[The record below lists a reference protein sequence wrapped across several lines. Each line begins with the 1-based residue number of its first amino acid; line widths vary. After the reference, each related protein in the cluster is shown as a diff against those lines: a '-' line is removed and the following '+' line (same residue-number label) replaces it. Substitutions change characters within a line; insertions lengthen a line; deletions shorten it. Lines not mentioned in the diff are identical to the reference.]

1 MKKYSYLVNKQ
12 FKVNRK
18 KNILTIIGIVTS
30 ILLFVCVKYLTNFMQ
45 EVNIE
50 SAKQSIGNY
59 EVILKD
65 INLNEVEKIRN
76 NVKVD
81 KCGIY
86 KLDKTMDI
94 NVGDTNKKL
103 NIYSCD
109 YTIINELFDGNLKI
123 EEGNFP
129 KSSNE
134 IALTFSAKSELN
146 KKIGDIVNVD
156 EKQYHIVGFYKDKED
171 SVYNALTGISY
182 FDNYNL
188 NEDVNVAI
196 TVKNK
201 KRILEDIK
209 EIIKLSN
216 INIETKEY
224 LEKVKYNVRLIYSYG
239 IDIPENSSIVEQE
252 KIIEF
257 FIDLTIF
264 ILTLLFIY
272 GVIRASLQERIQEIS
287 VLRCIGATKN
297 KIRYL
302 LIKECMILSLISL
315 IIGIVLGHILL
326 WIIINIIFQKVI
338 GINTYGVQF
347 KPYYGVILNIIIV
360 TSINIV
366 IAMILPIIRAGKISP
381 VEGVKANNVP
391 VKRMKKSKSKIIRFI
406 FGYKG
411 EIAYKNIV
419 ANRKIF
425 FFITTILTTIL
436 VIFNCFTGF
445 YLLNLKEY
453 EYNMKNSYDIDSN
466 YSNGFSLDN
475 VNSLETILNRRN
487 NLKKEFEDLKIL
499 DEIFT
504 NIIVPATITIE
515 DVARNHQLSSNY
527 QINNTIE
534 DMSKVNK
541 VKFNNAIILIYDKD
555 SINKIIPY
563 IDSVTNSNVEYKNF
577 NKNGFIAVNSGYINS
592 KPPFINNKNS
602 QEVKL
607 YLDEEYN
614 VPIEAN
620 LLGFIDHDKLIS
632 SNRFGYYSNLT
643 IIVSDDFYFANKKVM
658 DDIQSITRN
667 INFSMNLKDDIDSE
681 NALSISKEL
690 ITKNGGTYFEVKE
703 SLKEDKNTIYASA
716 VLIYITLFFITIIG
730 GLNIINTRYINII
743 LRKKEF
749 GTFLAIGI
757 QKDDLR
763 KIIILEGIVQCFISS
778 SIGTVLSLIIL
789 KVINVIFSYSVGE
802 IHVIPF
808 WIMIISILILLVI
821 NLLSSFLPYS
831 KLKKLEI
838 NELIR
843 NEE

>member
-12 FKVNRK
+12 FKINRK
-18 KNILTIIGIVTS
+18 KNILTIVGIVTS

-65 INLNEVEKIRN
+65 INFNEVEKIRN
-76 NVKVD
+76 NIKVD

-86 KLDKTMDI
+86 QLDKTMDI
-94 NVGDTNKKL
+94 NVGDINKKL

-109 YTIINELFDGNLKI
+109 YTIIHELFDGNLKI

-146 KKIGDIVNVD
+146 KKIGDIVNID

-171 SVYNALTGISY
+171 SVYNTLTGISY
-182 FDNYNL
+182 FDNYNI

-216 INIETKEY
+216 INIEAKEN
-224 LEKVKYNVRLIYSYG
+224 LEKVNYNVRLIYSYG
-239 IDIPENSSIVEQE
+239 IDVYENIGILQQE
-252 KIIEF
+252 KIIEIS
-257 FIDLTIF
+257 IDLTIF

-360 TSINIV
+360 TFINIV

-381 VEGVKANNVP
+381 VEGSKANNLQA
-391 VKRMKKSKSKIIRFI
+391 KRLKKSKSKIIRFI

-419 ANRKIF
+419 ANRKMF
-425 FFITTILTTIL
+425 YFITTILTIIL
-436 VIFNCFTGF
+436 LIFNCFTGF
-445 YLLNLKEY
+445 YLLNLKAY

-466 YSNGFSLDN
+466 YSNEFSLDN

-487 NLKKEFEDLKIL
+487 NLKNEFEDLKIL

-504 NIIVPATITIE
+504 DIIVPATITIE
-515 DVARNHQLSSNY
+515 DVVRNRQLSSNY

-534 DMSKVNK
+534 DMGEVNK
-541 VKFNNAIILIYDKD
+541 VKFNNAIILIYDKA

-563 IDSVTNSNVEYKNF
+563 IESVTNSNLEYKDF
-577 NKNGFIAVNSGYINS
+577 NENGFVVINSGYRNS
-592 KPPFINNKNS
+592 KPPFIKNKNS

-620 LLGFIDHDKLIS
+620 LLGFIDHDKLIN

-643 IIVSDDFYFANKKVM
+643 IIVSDDFYFANKKIM
-658 DDIQSITRN
+658 DDLQSITRN
-667 INFSMNLKDDIDSE
+667 INFSMNLKENIDRDK
-681 NALSISKEL
+681 ALLISKEL
-690 ITKNGGTYFEVKE
+690 INKNGGTYFETKE

-716 VLIYITLFFITIIG
+716 FLVYATLFFITIIG

-763 KIIILEGIVQCFISS
+763 KIIILEGIVQWFISS

-789 KVINVIFSYSVGE
+789 KVINVMFSYSVGE

>member
-12 FKVNRK
+12 FKINRK
-18 KNILTIIGIVTS
+18 KNILTIVGIVTS

-65 INLNEVEKIRN
+65 INFNEVEKIRN
-76 NVKVD
+76 NIKVD

-86 KLDKTMDI
+86 QLDKTMDI
-94 NVGDTNKKL
+94 NIGDINKKL

-109 YTIINELFDGNLKI
+109 YTIIHELFDGNLKI

-146 KKIGDIVNVD
+146 KKIGDIVNID

-171 SVYNALTGISY
+171 SVYNTLTGISY
-182 FDNYNL
+182 FDNYNI

-216 INIETKEY
+216 INIEAKEN
-224 LEKVKYNVRLIYSYG
+224 LEKVNYNVRLIYSYG
-239 IDIPENSSIVEQE
+239 IDVYENIGILQQE
-252 KIIEF
+252 KIIEIS
-257 FIDLTIF
+257 IDLTIF

-360 TSINIV
+360 TFINIV

-381 VEGVKANNVP
+381 VEGSKANNLQA
-391 VKRMKKSKSKIIRFI
+391 KRLKKSKSKIIRFI

-419 ANRKIF
+419 ANRKMF
-425 FFITTILTTIL
+425 YFITTILTIIL
-436 VIFNCFTGF
+436 LIFNCFTGF
-445 YLLNLKEY
+445 YLLNLKAY

-487 NLKKEFEDLKIL
+487 NLKNEFEDLKIL

-504 NIIVPATITIE
+504 DIIVPATITIE
-515 DVARNHQLSSNY
+515 DVVRNRQLSSNY

-534 DMSKVNK
+534 DMGEVNK
-541 VKFNNAIILIYDKD
+541 VKFNNAIILIYDKA

-563 IDSVTNSNVEYKNF
+563 IESVTNSNLEYKDF
-577 NKNGFIAVNSGYINS
+577 NENGFVVINSGYRNS
-592 KPPFINNKNS
+592 KPPFIKNKNS

-620 LLGFIDHDKLIS
+620 LLGFIDHDKLIN

-643 IIVSDDFYFANKKVM
+643 IIVSDDFYFANKKIM
-658 DDIQSITRN
+658 DDLQSITRN
-667 INFSMNLKDDIDSE
+667 INFSMNLKENIDRDK
-681 NALSISKEL
+681 ALLISKEL
-690 ITKNGGTYFEVKE
+690 INKNGGTYFETKE

-716 VLIYITLFFITIIG
+716 FLVYATLFFITIIG

-763 KIIILEGIVQCFISS
+763 KIIILEGIVQWFISS

-789 KVINVIFSYSVGE
+789 KVINVMFSYSVGE

>member
-12 FKVNRK
+12 FKINRK
-18 KNILTIIGIVTS
+18 KNILTIVGIVTS

-65 INLNEVEKIRN
+65 INFNEVEKIRN
-76 NVKVD
+76 NIKVD

-86 KLDKTMDI
+86 QLDKTMDI
-94 NVGDTNKKL
+94 NVGDINKKL

-109 YTIINELFDGNLKI
+109 YTIIHELFDGNLKI

-146 KKIGDIVNVD
+146 KKIGDIVNID

-171 SVYNALTGISY
+171 SVYNTLTGISY
-182 FDNYNL
+182 FDNYNI

-216 INIETKEY
+216 INIEAKEN
-224 LEKVKYNVRLIYSYG
+224 LEKVNYNVRLIYSYG
-239 IDIPENSSIVEQE
+239 IDVYENIGILQQE
-252 KIIEF
+252 KIIEIS
-257 FIDLTIF
+257 IDLTIF

-391 VKRMKKSKSKIIRFI
+391 VKRLKKSKSKIIRFI

-466 YSNGFSLDN
+466 YSNELSLDN

-487 NLKKEFEDLKIL
+487 NLKNEFEDLKIL

-515 DVARNHQLSSNY
+515 DVVRNHQLSSNY

-534 DMSKVNK
+534 DMGEVNK
-541 VKFNNAIILIYDKD
+541 VKFNNAIILIYDKA

-563 IDSVTNSNVEYKNF
+563 IESVTNSNVEYKNF

-658 DDIQSITRN
+658 DDLQSITRN

-763 KIIILEGIVQCFISS
+763 KIIILEGIVQWFISS

-789 KVINVIFSYSVGE
+789 KVINVMFSYSVGE

>member
-146 KKIGDIVNVD
+146 KKIGDIVIVD

-216 INIETKEY
+216 INIEAKEN
-224 LEKVKYNVRLIYSYG
+224 LEKVNYNVRLIYCYG
-239 IDIPENSSIVEQE
+239 IDIYENIGILQQE
-252 KIIEF
+252 KIIEI

-360 TSINIV
+360 TFINIV

-381 VEGVKANNVP
+381 VEGSKANNLQA
-391 VKRMKKSKSKIIRFI
+391 KRLKKSKSKIIRFI

-419 ANRKIF
+419 ANRKMF
-425 FFITTILTTIL
+425 YFITTILTIIL
-436 VIFNCFTGF
+436 LIFNCFTGF
-445 YLLNLKEY
+445 YLLNLKAY
-453 EYNMKNSYDIDSN
+453 EYNMKKSYDIDSN
-466 YSNGFSLDN
+466 YSNEFSLDN

-534 DMSKVNK
+534 DMGEVNK
-541 VKFNNAIILIYDKD
+541 VKFNNAIILIYDKA

-563 IDSVTNSNVEYKNF
+563 IDSVTNSNLEYKDF
-577 NKNGFIAVNSGYINS
+577 NENGFAVINSGYRNS
-592 KPPFINNKNS
+592 KPPFIKNKNS

-620 LLGFIDHDKLIS
+620 LLGFIDHDNLIS
-632 SNRFGYYSNLT
+632 STRFGYYSNLT

-658 DDIQSITRN
+658 DDLQSITRN

-690 ITKNGGTYFEVKE
+690 ITKNGGTYFETKE
-703 SLKEDKNTIYASA
+703 SLKEDKKTIYASA

-763 KIIILEGIVQCFISS
+763 KIIILEGIVQWFISS

-789 KVINVIFSYSVGE
+789 KVINVMFSYSVGE

>member
-12 FKVNRK
+12 FKINRK
-18 KNILTIIGIVTS
+18 KNILTIVGIVTS

-65 INLNEVEKIRN
+65 INFNEVEKIRN
-76 NVKVD
+76 NIKVD

-86 KLDKTMDI
+86 QLDKTMDI
-94 NVGDTNKKL
+94 NIGDINKKL

-109 YTIINELFDGNLKI
+109 YTIIHELFDGNLKI

-146 KKIGDIVNVD
+146 KKIGDIVNID

-171 SVYNALTGISY
+171 SVYNTLTGISY
-182 FDNYNL
+182 FDNYNI

-216 INIETKEY
+216 INIEAKEN
-224 LEKVKYNVRLIYSYG
+224 LEKVNYNVRLIYSYG
-239 IDIPENSSIVEQE
+239 IDVYENIGILQQE
-252 KIIEF
+252 KIIEIS
-257 FIDLTIF
+257 IDLTIF

-360 TSINIV
+360 TFINIV

-381 VEGVKANNVP
+381 VEGSKANNLQA
-391 VKRMKKSKSKIIRFI
+391 KRLKKSKSKIIRFI

-419 ANRKIF
+419 ANRKMF
-425 FFITTILTTIL
+425 YFITTILTIIL
-436 VIFNCFTGF
+436 LIFNCFTGF

-487 NLKKEFEDLKIL
+487 NLKREFEDLKIL

-643 IIVSDDFYFANKKVM
+643 IIVSDDFYFANKKIM
-658 DDIQSITRN
+658 DDLQSITRN
-667 INFSMNLKDDIDSE
+667 INFSMNLKENIDRDK
-681 NALSISKEL
+681 ALLISKEL
-690 ITKNGGTYFEVKE
+690 INKNGGTYFETKE

-716 VLIYITLFFITIIG
+716 FLVYATLFFITIIG

-763 KIIILEGIVQCFISS
+763 KIIILEGIVQWFISS

-789 KVINVIFSYSVGE
+789 KVINVMFSYSVGE

>member
-12 FKVNRK
+12 FKINRK
-18 KNILTIIGIVTS
+18 KNILTIVGIVTS

-65 INLNEVEKIRN
+65 INFNEVEKIRN
-76 NVKVD
+76 NIKVD

-86 KLDKTMDI
+86 QLDKTMDI
-94 NVGDTNKKL
+94 NIGDINKKL

-109 YTIINELFDGNLKI
+109 YTIIHELFDGNLKI

-146 KKIGDIVNVD
+146 KKIGDIVNID

-171 SVYNALTGISY
+171 SVYNTLTGISY
-182 FDNYNL
+182 FDNYNI

-216 INIETKEY
+216 INIEAKEN
-224 LEKVKYNVRLIYSYG
+224 LEKVNYNVRLIYSYG
-239 IDIPENSSIVEQE
+239 IDVYENIGILQQE
-252 KIIEF
+252 KIIEIS
-257 FIDLTIF
+257 IDLTIF

-360 TSINIV
+360 TFINIV

-381 VEGVKANNVP
+381 VEGSKANNLQA
-391 VKRMKKSKSKIIRFI
+391 KRLKKSKSKIIRFI

-487 NLKKEFEDLKIL
+487 NLKREFEDLKIL

-643 IIVSDDFYFANKKVM
+643 IIVSDDFYFANKKIM
-658 DDIQSITRN
+658 DDLQSITRN
-667 INFSMNLKDDIDSE
+667 INFSMNLKENIDRDK
-681 NALSISKEL
+681 ALLISKEL
-690 ITKNGGTYFEVKE
+690 INKNGGTYFETKE

-716 VLIYITLFFITIIG
+716 FLVYATLFFITIIG

-763 KIIILEGIVQCFISS
+763 KIIILEGIVQWFISS

-789 KVINVIFSYSVGE
+789 KVINVMFSYSVGE

>member
-12 FKVNRK
+12 FKINRK
-18 KNILTIIGIVTS
+18 KNILTIVGIVTS

-86 KLDKTMDI
+86 QLDKTMDI
-94 NVGDTNKKL
+94 NVGDINKKL

-109 YTIINELFDGNLKI
+109 YTIIHELFDGNLKI

-146 KKIGDIVNVD
+146 KKIGDIVNID

-171 SVYNALTGISY
+171 SVYNTLTGISY
-182 FDNYNL
+182 FDNYNI

-216 INIETKEY
+216 INIEAKEN
-224 LEKVKYNVRLIYSYG
+224 LEKVNYNVRLIYSYG
-239 IDIPENSSIVEQE
+239 IDVYENIGILQQE
-252 KIIEF
+252 KIIEIS
-257 FIDLTIF
+257 IDLTIF

-360 TSINIV
+360 TFINIV

-381 VEGVKANNVP
+381 VEGSKANNLQA
-391 VKRMKKSKSKIIRFI
+391 KRLKKSKSKIIRFI

-419 ANRKIF
+419 ANRKMF
-425 FFITTILTTIL
+425 YFITTILTIIL
-436 VIFNCFTGF
+436 LIFNCFTGF

-487 NLKKEFEDLKIL
+487 NLKREFEDLKIL

-643 IIVSDDFYFANKKVM
+643 IIVSDDFYFANKKIM
-658 DDIQSITRN
+658 DDLQSITRN
-667 INFSMNLKDDIDSE
+667 INFSMNLKENIDRDK
-681 NALSISKEL
+681 ALLISKEL
-690 ITKNGGTYFEVKE
+690 INKNGGTYFETKE

-716 VLIYITLFFITIIG
+716 FLVYATLFFITIIG

-763 KIIILEGIVQCFISS
+763 KIIILEGIVQWFISS

-789 KVINVIFSYSVGE
+789 KVINVMFSYSVGE

>member
-1 MKKYSYLVNKQ
+1 
-12 FKVNRK
+12 
-18 KNILTIIGIVTS
+18 
-30 ILLFVCVKYLTNFMQ
+30 MQ

-216 INIETKEY
+216 INIEAKEN
-224 LEKVKYNVRLIYSYG
+224 LEKVNYNVRLIYCYG
-239 IDIPENSSIVEQE
+239 IDIYENIGILQQE
-252 KIIEF
+252 KIIEI

-360 TSINIV
+360 TFINIV
-366 IAMILPIIRAGKISP
+366 IAMILPIIRQERYLQLR
-381 VEGVKANNVP
+381 VVKQ
-391 VKRMKKSKSKIIRFI
+391 II
-406 FGYKG
+406 YK
-411 EIAYKNIV
+411 
-419 ANRKIF
+419 
-425 FFITTILTTIL
+425 
-436 VIFNCFTGF
+436 
-445 YLLNLKEY
+445 
-453 EYNMKNSYDIDSN
+453 
-466 YSNGFSLDN
+466 
-475 VNSLETILNRRN
+475 
-487 NLKKEFEDLKIL
+487 
-499 DEIFT
+499 
-504 NIIVPATITIE
+504 
-515 DVARNHQLSSNY
+515 LS
-527 QINNTIE
+527 
-534 DMSKVNK
+534 V
-541 VKFNNAIILIYDKD
+541 
-555 SINKIIPY
+555 
-563 IDSVTNSNVEYKNF
+563 
-577 NKNGFIAVNSGYINS
+577 
-592 KPPFINNKNS
+592 
-602 QEVKL
+602 
-607 YLDEEYN
+607 
-614 VPIEAN
+614 
-620 LLGFIDHDKLIS
+620 
-632 SNRFGYYSNLT
+632 
-643 IIVSDDFYFANKKVM
+643 
-658 DDIQSITRN
+658 
-667 INFSMNLKDDIDSE
+667 
-681 NALSISKEL
+681 
-690 ITKNGGTYFEVKE
+690 
-703 SLKEDKNTIYASA
+703 
-716 VLIYITLFFITIIG
+716 
-730 GLNIINTRYINII
+730 
-743 LRKKEF
+743 
-749 GTFLAIGI
+749 
-757 QKDDLR
+757 
-763 KIIILEGIVQCFISS
+763 
-778 SIGTVLSLIIL
+778 
-789 KVINVIFSYSVGE
+789 
-802 IHVIPF
+802 
-808 WIMIISILILLVI
+808 
-821 NLLSSFLPYS
+821 
-831 KLKKLEI
+831 
-838 NELIR
+838 
-843 NEE
+843 

>member
-216 INIETKEY
+216 INIEAKEN
-224 LEKVKYNVRLIYSYG
+224 LEKVNYNVRLIYCYG
-239 IDIPENSSIVEQE
+239 IDIYENIGILQQE
-252 KIIEF
+252 KIIEI

-360 TSINIV
+360 TFINIV

-381 VEGVKANNVP
+381 VEGSKANNLQA
-391 VKRMKKSKSKIIRFI
+391 KRLKKSKSKIIRFI

-419 ANRKIF
+419 ANRKMF
-425 FFITTILTTIL
+425 YFITTILTIIL
-436 VIFNCFTGF
+436 LIFNCFTGF
-445 YLLNLKEY
+445 YLLNLKAY
-453 EYNMKNSYDIDSN
+453 EYNMKKSYDIDSN
-466 YSNGFSLDN
+466 YSNEFSLDN

-534 DMSKVNK
+534 DMGEVNK
-541 VKFNNAIILIYDKD
+541 VKFNNAIILIYDKA

-563 IDSVTNSNVEYKNF
+563 IDSVTNSNLEYKDF
-577 NKNGFIAVNSGYINS
+577 NENGFAVINSGYRNS
-592 KPPFINNKNS
+592 KPPFIKNKNS

-658 DDIQSITRN
+658 DDLQSITRN

-690 ITKNGGTYFEVKE
+690 ITKNGGTYFETKE
-703 SLKEDKNTIYASA
+703 SLKEDKKTIYASA

-763 KIIILEGIVQCFISS
+763 KIIILEGIVQWFISS

-789 KVINVIFSYSVGE
+789 KVINVMFSYSVGE